1 MSEFFSASLYTAPYP
16 DSGLWPQNWDM
27 YWWVDWMAY
36 APLLGLFMV
45 RVAYGRTLREFILI
59 EWLFPALFGIVWFSV
74 FGGTILHAQL
84 FDGMDFYSIYL
95 ADGAEALTLAMF
107 DVLPL
112 GTIAKIVM
120 LIIITISLVTQCDS
134 MTVTLA
140 GMCMEESD
148 ENTEA
153 PVPLK
158 LFWGGVFAV
167 VALVFTVLGGIAG
180 VKTIKSFAG
189 IPLTFVCLFVTFGF
203 LRYMAK
209 RPRTRNGEYEYE
221 DGVKDAPDN
230 GEPMAKKSSIKILS
244 KFGF

>member
-1 MSEFFSASLYTAPYP
+1 
-16 DSGLWPQNWDM
+16 
-27 YWWVDWMAY
+27 
-36 APLLGLFMV
+36 
-45 RVAYGRTLREFILI
+45 
-59 EWLFPALFGIVWFSV
+59 
-74 FGGTILHAQL
+74 
-84 FDGMDFYSIYL
+84 
-95 ADGAEALTLAMF
+95 
-107 DVLPL
+107 
-112 GTIAKIVM
+112 
-120 LIIITISLVTQCDS
+120 

-209 RPRTRNGEYEYE
+209 RPRTPNGEYEYE

>member
-1 MSEFFSASLYTAPYP
+1 
-16 DSGLWPQNWDM
+16 
-27 YWWVDWMAY
+27 
-36 APLLGLFMV
+36 
-45 RVAYGRTLREFILI
+45 
-59 EWLFPALFGIVWFSV
+59 
-74 FGGTILHAQL
+74 
-84 FDGMDFYSIYL
+84 
-95 ADGAEALTLAMF
+95 
-107 DVLPL
+107 
-112 GTIAKIVM
+112 M

-203 LRYMAK
+203 LALYGEASAYAK
-209 RPRTRNGEYEYE
+209 RRIRIRGWGQGCAGQRRTDGEKEQHQNPEQVRLLIPYKMQRAANG
-221 DGVKDAPDN
+221 
-230 GEPMAKKSSIKILS
+230 
-244 KFGF
+244 GFAVRCFF

>member
-1 MSEFFSASLYTAPYP
+1 
-16 DSGLWPQNWDM
+16 
-27 YWWVDWMAY
+27 
-36 APLLGLFMV
+36 
-45 RVAYGRTLREFILI
+45 
-59 EWLFPALFGIVWFSV
+59 
-74 FGGTILHAQL
+74 
-84 FDGMDFYSIYL
+84 
-95 ADGAEALTLAMF
+95 MF